1 MKAERLHELADA
13 YGADLRR
20 WPASERAFAESLLA
34 ADPSLKAV
42 LDEAATLDALLNAA
56 SAPVPSA
63 ALTARILAA
72 APKRKAHGRLGRAV
86 WYLGAGWA
94 AAASCP
100 PFTRLRCLRSVFI
113 RAIGAPEASS
123 AAFTACFSASV
134 TPSAGA
140 TSSAEAPPEIR
151 ASTKSPS
158 PKPARRSSMRRVAVS
173 PARSGTGCAAS
184 TISIP
189 RQGRA

>member
-56 SAPVPSA
+56 PAPVPSA
-63 ALTARILAA
+63 ALTARILVA
-72 APKRKAHGRLGRAV
+72 APKRKARGRLGKAV

-94 AAASCP
+94 AAACAGVVAGVGLTTHLSADA
-100 PFTRLRCLRSVFI
+100 
-113 RAIGAPEASS
+113 RADAVLYQSS
-123 AAFTACFSASV
+123 L
-134 TPSAGA
+134 
-140 TSSAEAPPEIR
+140 
-151 ASTKSPS
+151 
-158 PKPARRSSMRRVAVS
+158 
-173 PARSGTGCAAS
+173 TGVDD
-184 TISIP
+184 TEVL
-189 RQGRA
+189 G